1 MRVSKSTN
9 ALFAAALMLPSL
21 AFWSQA
27 RSTAHD
33 RDVAREEAEQARS
46 EALAARL
53 AAQKLTELNEVM
65 QARSTCR
72 SEFAQAID
80 VAIASILLKVTAGGP
95 ADLTDDRG
103 RLQAAMDARAKTQE
117 RCGG

>member
-9 ALFAAALMLPSL
+9 VLFAAALMLPSL

-33 RDVAREEAEQARS
+33 RDVARSEAEHARQ
-46 EALAARL
+46 EAQAARL
-53 AAQKLTELNEVM
+53 AANKSTELNESL
-65 QARSTCR
+65 QTRLTCR
-72 SEFAQAID
+72 GRLAEAID

-95 ADLTDDRG
+95 ADLTEDRQ
-103 RLQAAMDARAKTQE
+103 RLQVAMDARAQTQE